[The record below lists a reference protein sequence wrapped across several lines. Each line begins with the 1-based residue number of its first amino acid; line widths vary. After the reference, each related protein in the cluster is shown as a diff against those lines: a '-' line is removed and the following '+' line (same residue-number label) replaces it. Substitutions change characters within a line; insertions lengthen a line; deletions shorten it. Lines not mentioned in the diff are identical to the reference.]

1 MALSFIYTH
10 CDDVNGCPL
19 ATYVFSI
26 VQNRI
31 ATADDLRKQV
41 KLVSLSFDPANDTP
55 AQMAQYGK
63 NFIKDGFDWQFL
75 TTRSE
80 QDLAPILSSYNQSIQ
95 KDVDENGESLGTISH
110 LLRVFLIDKN
120 GRIRNI
126 YSMSFL
132 HPDTMMNDIRTL
144 LMEGKDTGGITR
156 VATNGYGGSL
166 HGAGDRKDG
175 YEGADY
181 QTSALSLAARSGRP
195 ADLLKY
201 VVNPPRGLPRVEI
214 PEGNKLNPG
223 KIALGRR
230 LFYDRR
236 LSLNNTISC
245 AMCHVPEQGFTSNE
259 LATAVGIEGRTV
271 RRNAPTLYNVGY
283 ARRLFHDAR
292 ETTLEQ
298 QIWGPL
304 LARNEM
310 GNPSVGAVI
319 EKIASLPGYSEMF
332 DQAFQRGPSMET
344 IGMAIASYERVLVSG
359 NSPFDRW
366 YYGKEKNNLSPEAI
380 RGFNLFSG
388 KAQCSNCHLIDS
400 SVALFTDHK
409 LHNTG
414 IGYRN
419 SMESVPQVRRVL
431 VAPGTYVDID
441 TAAIEDSSEPRPA
454 DLGLYEITGKPDDRW
469 KYKTPTLRNVELT
482 APYMHDG
489 SLSSLEEVVR
499 FYNRGG
505 VMNELLDPLIHPLD
519 LSEQEVHDLV
529 EFLRGLT
536 GDNINEILTD
546 AFAAPV
552 GNVTASSFE

>member
-1 MALSFIYTH
+1 
-10 CDDVNGCPL
+10 
-19 ATYVFSI
+19 
-26 VQNRI
+26 
-31 ATADDLRKQV
+31 
-41 KLVSLSFDPANDTP
+41 
-55 AQMAQYGK
+55 
-63 NFIKDGFDWQFL
+63 
-75 TTRSE
+75 
-80 QDLAPILSSYNQSIQ
+80 
-95 KDVDENGESLGTISH
+95 
-110 LLRVFLIDKN
+110 
-120 GRIRNI
+120 
-126 YSMSFL
+126 
-132 HPDTMMNDIRTL
+132 
-144 LMEGKDTGGITR
+144 
-156 VATNGYGGSL
+156 
-166 HGAGDRKDG
+166 
-175 YEGADY
+175 
-181 QTSALSLAARSGRP
+181 
-195 ADLLKY
+195 
-201 VVNPPRGLPRVEI
+201 
-214 PEGNKLNPG
+214 
-223 KIALGRR
+223 
-230 LFYDRR
+230 
-236 LSLNNTISC
+236 
-245 AMCHVPEQGFTSNE
+245 
-259 LATAVGIEGRTV
+259 
-271 RRNAPTLYNVGY
+271 VGY

-304 LARNEM
+304 LVRNEM

-332 DQAFQRGPSMET
+332 EQAFQRGPSMET
-344 IGMAIASYERVLVSG
+344 IGMAIASYERILVSG

-366 YYGKEKNNLSPEAI
+366 YYGKEKNNLSPGAI
-380 RGFNLFSG
+380 RGFKLFSG

-431 VAPGTYVDID
+431 VAPGTYVDVD

-505 VMNELLDPLIHPLD
+505 VKNELLDPLIHPLD
-519 LSEQEVHDLV
+519 LSEQELHDLV